1 MRSGPEPF
9 DSPDVQALCASQ
21 QAELSALYGEADI
34 GPARD
39 GSMFTPPHGL
49 FLVIRDD
56 AGAALACGGI
66 ARFDDVRAE
75 LKRMYVVPE
84 ARGHGLGRQLLVEL
98 ETHAGALGYTGPVPP
113 AVRQP
118 RPAPVLREA
127 DLSRSSSR
135 RASPSARAVRRAH
148 RASACVPRAPRRS
161 PNPRRGAPRAPRARP
176 RRTRSPSRSA
186 PAPTAPPASASP
198 GAASSRPWPPA
209 RVRERRAS
217 RA

>member
-98 ETHAGALGYTGPVPP
+98 ETHAGALGYTGLVLETGDRQVAALRLYESSGYERIPCYPP
-113 AVRQP
+113 YDSR
-118 RPAPVLREA
+118 
-127 DLSRSSSR
+127 DLSLCFGKQISV
-135 RASPSARAVRRAH
+135 VRR
-148 RASACVPRAPRRS
+148 REERL
-161 PNPRRGAPRAPRARP
+161 
-176 RRTRSPSRSA
+176 
-186 PAPTAPPASASP
+186 
-198 GAASSRPWPPA
+198 PA
-209 RVRERRAS
+209 REQ
-217 RA
+217 